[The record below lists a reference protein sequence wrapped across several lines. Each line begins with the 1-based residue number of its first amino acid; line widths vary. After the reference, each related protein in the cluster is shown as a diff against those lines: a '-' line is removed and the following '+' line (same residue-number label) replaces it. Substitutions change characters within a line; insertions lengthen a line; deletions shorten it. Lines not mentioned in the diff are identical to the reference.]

1 MRRQQRERCRRSGG
15 GDAGGEV
22 VGRAEA
28 VEEGRC
34 GGVVDPG
41 GKRCMASV
49 AKAVGDGER
58 GADRGVRGPRERRRQ
73 PGWECCREAAR
84 VQRRV
89 HAADHRDAER
99 STEAIMGVVP
109 KAKAGVG
116 SAVND
121 ATRLL
126 VVSREEAP
134 PPIATTLFHLTPRG
148 EQLRPVLADLIRW
161 GLPLMAEQ
169 DPKDAVR
176 SRWLAGAIELMLD
189 DHQPEHPPIT
199 VELRTGEEPIVIEAR
214 DGSIHTQ
221 LGPAQNP
228 DATLTGA
235 PKPILGLLLGMLEP
249 TDAKA
254 AGVTY
259 EGDPQTLDR
268 IRGLTP
274 TGASRR
280 GS

>member
-1 MRRQQRERCRRSGG
+1 
-15 GDAGGEV
+15 
-22 VGRAEA
+22 
-28 VEEGRC
+28 
-34 GGVVDPG
+34 
-41 GKRCMASV
+41 
-49 AKAVGDGER
+49 
-58 GADRGVRGPRERRRQ
+58 
-73 PGWECCREAAR
+73 
-84 VQRRV
+84 
-89 HAADHRDAER
+89 
-99 STEAIMGVVP
+99 MGVVP